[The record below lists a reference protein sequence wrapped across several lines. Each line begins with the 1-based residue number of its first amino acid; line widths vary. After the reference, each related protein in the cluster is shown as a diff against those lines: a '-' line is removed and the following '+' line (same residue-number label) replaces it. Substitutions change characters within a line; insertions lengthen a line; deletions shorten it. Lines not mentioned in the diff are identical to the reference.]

1 MKETLKQRT
10 KVSSHTDKTIR
21 LNKEMDHFISK
32 SKIRYRL
39 SGTSVFIST
48 AVYKEYDYECE
59 WSIYE
64 LR

>member
-21 LNKEMDHFISK
+21 LNKEMDCFISK
-32 SKIRYRL
+32 SKSRYRL
-39 SGTSVFIST
+39 GGTSVFIST

-59 WSIYE
+59 WNIYE